1 MGPLSSPAQ
10 FEKVQRLIHKGIEG
24 NAKLIVGGPGRADSF
39 SRGYFVRPT
48 IFAEVRNDMTIA
60 REEIFGPALCIIAY
74 EDENDAVRIAKDT
87 PTGSPAT
94 WHRAT

>member
-1 MGPLSSPAQ
+1 M
-10 FEKVQRLIHKGIEG
+10 
-24 NAKLIVGGPGRADSF
+24 
-39 SRGYFVRPT
+39 RPT